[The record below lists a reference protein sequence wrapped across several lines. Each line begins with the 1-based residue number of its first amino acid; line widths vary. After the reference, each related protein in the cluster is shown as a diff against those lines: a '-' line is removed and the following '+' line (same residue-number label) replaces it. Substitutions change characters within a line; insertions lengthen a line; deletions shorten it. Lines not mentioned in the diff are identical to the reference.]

1 MDMIGAVDRM
11 LGLIDRWNT
20 TIVTC
25 PECSFEQDLTDTDYA
40 EHYVTVWGED
50 DPKEYEC
57 PECGH
62 KVMVKERVMR
72 SFEIVEDDV

>member
-1 MDMIGAVDRM
+1 MTDFMNTVDRM

-25 PECSFEQDLTDTDYA
+25 PECSFKQDLSDTEYA
-40 EHYVTVWGED
+40 QHYVTMWGED

-57 PECGH
+57 YDCGH
-62 KVMVKERVMR
+62 KMIVKERVMR
-72 SFEIVEDDV
+72 SFEIVEDE

>member
-1 MDMIGAVDRM
+1 MMDVVDRM

-40 EHYVTVWGED
+40 EHYVTMWGSED
-50 DPKEYEC
+50 GPKEYEC

-62 KVMVKERVMR
+62 KVMVKEQVMR
-72 SFEIVEDDV
+72 SFEIVEDE